1 MSRRDSAQRG
11 PVAVVAQTLIHTNKS
26 PKRGPKRVSRR
37 SPGFDLR
44 TYLVAMGLIGEGA
57 NGAKS
62 TP

>member
-1 MSRRDSAQRG
+1 MSRREGAERPPAAG
-11 PVAVVAQTLIHTNKS
+11 GAQTLIHTNKS

-62 TP
+62 TA